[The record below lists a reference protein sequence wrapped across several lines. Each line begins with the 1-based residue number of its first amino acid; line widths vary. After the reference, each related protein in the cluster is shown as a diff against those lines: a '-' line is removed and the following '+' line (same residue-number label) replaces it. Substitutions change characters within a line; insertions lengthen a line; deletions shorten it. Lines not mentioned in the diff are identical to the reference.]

1 MFKPQTY
8 QRRREA
14 LLKGLAARGV
24 KKGLVVVIGNE
35 DSPMNYHDNAYP
47 FRQDSSFLYFFGPS
61 KPGLAATIDV
71 ATGKSVLYGDDPSL
85 DDIVWTG
92 PETSAAEFARAGGI
106 DEAKPRG
113 KLAAVAK
120 KAAPLLFFPPYRA
133 EARIELA
140 EYLGVA
146 PAAVDAAASIPLIR
160 AAVEL
165 REIKSAEEI
174 ADMETAVAS
183 SVAMHRA
190 AIAMAKPGIKESDIM
205 AQVAAVALAAAGSE
219 GGQGISFPVIAT
231 TAGATLHNHLYNRA
245 LKAGG
250 LFLLDAG
257 AESPE
262 GYAGDLTSTFP
273 IDKHYD
279 ERQRAVYDIV
289 INMGDSAK
297 AILKPGLPFLKAH
310 EAAARAMVEGFKGLG
325 LMKGD
330 TDEAVAA
337 GAYALFFVHGLGHQ
351 IGLDVH
357 DMENYGEQWVGY
369 DGGERSS
376 LFGLKSL
383 RLAKPLKA
391 GMIHSVEPGVY
402 FIPALIAEWKK
413 EKKFSDFINYDKVK
427 DYLDFG
433 GVRNEEDWLIT
444 PKGARRLGPEF
455 DKSAAAMEAARA
467 N

>member
-8 QRRREA
+8 QQRREA
-14 LLKGLAARGV
+14 LIKGLAARGV
-24 KKGLVVVIGNE
+24 KKGLVAVIGNE
-35 DSPMNYHDNAYP
+35 ESPMSYHDNTYP

-61 KPGLAATIDV
+61 KPGLAASIDV
-71 ATGKSVLYGDDPSL
+71 GTGKTVLYGDDPSL

-92 PETSAAEFARAGGI
+92 PETSVAELAKAAGM

-113 KLAAVAK
+113 KLAAAAK

-133 EARIELA
+133 DARVELA
-140 EYLGVA
+140 EFLGTA
-146 PAAVDAAASIPLIR
+146 PAAVDEAASIPLIR

-174 ADMETAVAS
+174 AEMELAVET

-190 AIAMAKPGIKESDIM
+190 AMAMAKPGLRESDIM
-205 AQVAAVALAAAGSE
+205 AKVNEVALAAGGAE
-219 GGQGISFPVIAT
+219 GGSGISFPSIAT
-231 TAGATLHNHLYNRA
+231 TAGATLHNHLYGKT

-257 AESPE
+257 AERPS

-273 IDKHYD
+273 IGTHYD
-279 ERQRAVYDIV
+279 KRQRSIYEIV
-289 INMGDSAK
+289 LAMGDSAK

-310 EAAARAMVEGFKGLG
+310 EAAARAMVEGFKELG

-391 GMIHSVEPGVY
+391 GMVHSVEPGVY

-413 EKKFSDFINYDKVK
+413 EKKFSDFINYDKIGP
-427 DYLDFG
+427 YLDFG

-444 PKGARRLGPEF
+444 PKGARRLGPSF
-455 DKSAAAMEAARA
+455 DKSIEAMEAARA
-467 N
+467 